1 MYLKSLEL
9 HLINFFKKLPK
20 NDFFFFFFFCGE
32 YIWTKLIPIT
42 KYEKQNTCQ
51 SEEPIGDIFNDILGA
66 K

>member
-1 MYLKSLEL
+1 VYLKFLEL
-9 HLINFFKKLPK
+9 HFINFSKNSKKVL
-20 NDFFFFFFFCGE
+20 FLVCGE

-51 SEEPIGDIFNDILGA
+51 SEEPIGDIFNEILGE